1 MSNLK
6 IGDAAIP
13 FKLLAVDDKEHSLN
27 DYMGKNAVAVIFSC
41 NHCPYVRAWEDRM
54 VQIQSDYADKGVQLV
69 AINSNDE
76 SKYPDDSFAK
86 MKDRAREKKFNFP
99 YLRDETQNVARAYG
113 AERTPEVFLFD
124 RNSILQY
131 HGTIDDNYDDPK
143 AVKEHYLRR
152 ALDSVLAG
160 KSVLTRETKP
170 VGCTI
175 KWK

>member
-1 MSNLK
+1 MANLR
-6 IGDAAIP
+6 IGDRAIS

-27 DYMGKNAVAVIFSC
+27 DYVGKNAVAVIFSC

-54 VQIQSDYADKGVQLV
+54 VQIQSDYTDKGVQLV

-86 MKDRAREKKFNFP
+86 MKDRARDKKFNFP

-160 KSVLTRETKP
+160 KSVSTRETKP